1 MLHNFVC
8 SPSGN
13 RTPRFLRH
21 IHEYVFTQ
29 KLLPDEIRS
38 DYKPKTKLWVDLV
51 SLFSPAMFVNS
62 ATDEDANAA
71 FAIDKTGAMSVV
83 ALRHI
88 SSDDEVLIAY
98 TE

>member
-1 MLHNFVC
+1 MQYNLVC

-29 KLLPDEIRS
+29 KSLPDEIRS
-38 DYKPKTKLWVDLV
+38 DHKPKTKLWVDLV

-83 ALRHI
+83 AI
-88 SSDDEVLIAY
+88 KNIASDDEVLIAY